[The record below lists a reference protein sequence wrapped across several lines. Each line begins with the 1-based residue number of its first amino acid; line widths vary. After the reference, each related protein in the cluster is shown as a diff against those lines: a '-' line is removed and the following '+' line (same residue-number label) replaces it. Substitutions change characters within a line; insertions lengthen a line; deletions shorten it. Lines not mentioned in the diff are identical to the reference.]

1 MNRKERTRII
11 IGAVINISVFC
22 LSIYCLSTFIKY
34 AMSGSPDNRFRYYTN
49 ISNLTVGF
57 IALPNAILLIIS
69 SIKGRMIY
77 PKFFSIIKY
86 VGLTMTTLT
95 FFTVLFILA
104 PLTSYK
110 IMYQN
115 MRFIT
120 HLVIPVLVLVSFFFF
135 EEKTIFKWKFS
146 LLGFLPPTIYSFV
159 YAVCVFGLK
168 VWPDIYQ
175 INTQGIWYVYEI
187 LVSLFGFFL
196 AEVLYFTKKLVI
208 DKLFIE
214 RGFEH

>member
-1 MNRKERTRII
+1 MSKKERLRIL
-11 IGAVINISVFC
+11 IGVVINVTVFC
-22 LSIYCLSTFIKY
+22 LGIYCLSAFIKY
-34 AMSGSPDNRFRYYTN
+34 ALSGNPDNRFRYYTN

-57 IALPNAILLIIS
+57 IALPNAVFLSLS
-69 SIKGRMIY
+69 LIKGKMIY
-77 PKFFSIIKY
+77 PKFFSIIKF

-110 IMYQN
+110 VMYQN

-120 HLVIPVLVLVSFFFF
+120 HLVTPVLVIVSFLFF
-135 EEKTIFKWKFS
+135 EEKTIFDWKFS

-168 VWPDIYQ
+168 IWPDVYQ
-175 INTQGIWYVYEI
+175 INTQGIWYVHEVS
-187 LVSLFGFFL
+187 VSLFGFFL
-196 AEVLYFTKKLVI
+196 AEVLYFTKKLII
-208 DKLFIE
+208 DKLFIK
-214 RGFEH
+214 RGI